1 MAKKIY
7 SLVSGNL
14 EPIPNG
20 ESVDFDAD
28 GIELLVSSTPL
39 NVNTAVS
46 KGYVDGLLSGLEIKE
61 SVQAA
66 TTTELLNIV
75 AAGAGIG
82 KTISGAGSVYTAL
95 SVDSY
100 AVQLNDRLLLKD
112 QTTQSDNGIYELTT
126 LGVVDGAAEQTNITV
141 TSHSNFDGTDDY
153 LVFETAGASQNTYYL
168 FFTKD
173 TAGSS
178 IDPGGTLLGSVD
190 VTTGDAPAVI
200 AQNIVNLINGASI
213 TDLTVTY
220 TPGQDNFTLTN
231 NFNGDANNTVASF
244 AGLTVTQLTDGVD
257 DTQWVLT
264 RVTDADQGAEVNLG
278 MYVFVEQGTVN
289 SGNGYTLVANVV
301 DVDIDPQIFTLFS
314 SAGQITAGQGLL
326 KTGTQLD
333 LQVNPSIFNF
343 NVNSLDI
350 AIGGITSTHINPNP
364 STLGNGIQ
372 GGGGAP
378 LEIDVLNDGTLTL
391 DGSGIRAGVM
401 SASNLGTDSVTT
413 IKIQDDAVTLDK
425 LANDSVSEFQILNSA
440 LGDGLTGGSGTALAV
455 DSTVLREADIID
467 NLTSTSITEPLSA
480 NQGKVLEDTKA
491 PLASPTFTGT
501 VTVPTPSNGTD
512 ATTKDYVDS
521 LVAGAASTT
530 SEAFKLSTGDISNGY
545 ITLSQLPSDVDSIQ
559 VFVRGAGLQFNKAM
573 TDPLAGEQGDY
584 VFYNDGGTDYRIYF
598 RNVGSAAADNL
609 TEELTFIFIE
619 DAVLG
624 VYYSV

>member
-39 NVNTAVS
+39 NLNTAVS

-61 SVQAA
+61 SVKAA
-66 TTTELLNIV
+66 TTTELLNITT
-75 AAGAGIG
+75 AGSGIG
-82 KTISGAGSVYTAL
+82 KTVSGAGSVYTAL

-100 AVQLNDRLLLKD
+100 TVQLNDRVLLKD

-126 LGVVDGAAEQTNITV
+126 LGVVDGAAEQTNITFPAGSSITPGEFV
-141 TSHSNFDGTDDY
+141 S
-153 LVFETAGASQNTYYL
+153 FETAGSSQASYHLYFEVDGSAVGDPGTTPNPIL
-168 FFTKD
+168 VNILSVD
-173 TAGSS
+173 TAN
-178 IDPGGTLLGSVD
+178 DVAFKVD
-190 VTTGDAPAVI
+190 AALAI
-200 AQNIVNLINGASI
+200 AAIG
-213 TDLTVTY
+213 DLTVNHTAPS
-220 TPGQDNFTLTN
+220 TVTLTN
-231 NFNGDANNTVASF
+231 NFNGDANDVASNNPF
-244 AGLTVTQLTDGVD
+244 IIGGISKITDGVD

-264 RVTDADQGAEVNLG
+264 RVTDADQGTEVNQG

-289 SGNGYTLVANVV
+289 SDNGYTLVVNVTDV
-301 DVDIDPQIFTLFS
+301 DVDPQIFTLFS

-326 KTGTQLD
+326 KTGPQLD
-333 LQVNPSIFNF
+333 LQVNPSEFTFSSNALTLEYGA
-343 NVNSLDI
+343 V
-350 AIGGITSTHINPNP
+350 TSRAINP
-364 STLGNGIQ
+364 SALGDGLQ
-372 GGGGAP
+372 GGAGAP
-378 LEIDVLNDGTLTL
+378 VGIDLLNDGTLIVDDT
-391 DGSGIRAGVM
+391 GIRAGVM

-413 IKIQDDAVTLDK
+413 VKIQDDAVTLDK

-440 LGDGLTGGSGTALAV
+440 LGDGLTGGSGTVLSV
-455 DSTVLREADIID
+455 DSTVLREADIVD

-501 VTVPTPSNGTD
+501 VTIPTPVNGTD
-512 ATTKDYVDS
+512 ATTKDYVDN

-530 SEAFKLSTGDISNGY
+530 SEAFKLSAGDISNGY
-545 ITLSQLPSDVDSIQ
+545 VTLSQLPSDIDSIQ
-559 VFVRGAGLQFNKAM
+559 VFIRGAGLQFNKAM
-573 TDPLAGEQGDY
+573 TDSLAGEQGDF

-609 TEELTFIFIE
+609 TEDLSFIFIE